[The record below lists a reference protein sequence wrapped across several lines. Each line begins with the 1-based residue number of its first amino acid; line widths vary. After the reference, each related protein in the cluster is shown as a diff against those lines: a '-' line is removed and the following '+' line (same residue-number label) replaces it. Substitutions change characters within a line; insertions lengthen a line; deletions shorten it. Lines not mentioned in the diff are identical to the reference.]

1 MNRKLG
7 ASLGIL
13 LVLACAGCARVAT
26 LAATPIRAA
35 ATSLPPTEA
44 PASASATPFSPAV
57 TPAPATFTPALAAT
71 TSAPA
76 TLAPTAAAT
85 ASAPVTFT
93 PPLATASPVTPTATR
108 PPTSTPEPPT
118 PQAAVSTR
126 LDPAVGQQIW
136 QTKPCQGCHGD
147 KAQGVVGPKLAGTG
161 LSIDQVLGR
170 VRTGKGIMPA
180 FSAAQVS
187 DLEVQ
192 QIYTW
197 LRSMAAPTPT
207 PVSRPPFPP
216 QALVAMWSAVNEMKV
231 RADIA
236 RDLSQQSG
244 PDDAARLRVLKQY
257 ASDGIGQARNAVS
270 NGNQALSDISREDVK
285 QIIRAVIDN
294 ANRVADLFNQAN
306 AQGSYPQAYALIV
319 EAVGVCRLDALP
331 WACQAVRDAG
341 LTGTVR
347 VHVTDQ
353 SGAPISAALVT
364 VLSAHPPLGGRTDGS
379 GLATFANVAAIPV
392 LEVKAYQA
400 GMVYHEVNINLSPG
414 AVADVSI
421 VLRGRTAPGTAPV
434 VSNPAIVPDAGSGS
448 ATITLQMTVVDP
460 QGADDLAVEQVWAL
474 NADLHTGYVLRHVSG
489 NQYAAQIP
497 LPNLSPGLYTWFFL
511 GVDRE
516 CNTSDIIAVRYTV
529 Q

>member
-1 MNRKLG
+1 MNRKMRV
-7 ASLGIL
+7 SLGIL
-13 LVLACAGCARVAT
+13 LVLVCAGCVRVAT
-26 LAATPIRAA
+26 PATASILAT
-35 ATSLPPTEA
+35 ATSRPPTVA
-44 PASASATPFSPAV
+44 AASASATALSPAA
-57 TPAPATFTPALAAT
+57 TAAPATFTPAGTAATSAPATFTPPARAT

-76 TLAPTAAAT
+76 T
-85 ASAPVTFT
+85 FT
-93 PPLATASPVTPTATR
+93 PPSATAKPLGPTATP
-108 PPTSTPEPPT
+108 PPTPTPVPPT
-118 PQAAVSTR
+118 PQVAVSTR

-136 QTKPCQGCHGD
+136 QTKPCRGCHGD
-147 KAQGVVGPKLAGTG
+147 DAQGVVGPKLAGTG
-161 LSIDQVLGR
+161 LSVDQVLGR

-180 FSAAQVS
+180 FTPAQVS

-192 QIYTW
+192 QIYAW
-197 LRSMAAPTPT
+197 LRSMAAPAPT
-207 PVSRPPFPP
+207 PISRPPFPT

-244 PDDAARLRVLKQY
+244 PDDAARLRVIKQY

-270 NGNQALSDISREDVK
+270 NGNQALSDVPREDVR
-285 QIIRAVIDN
+285 QIIRAVIDS
-294 ANRVADLFNQAN
+294 ANTVSDLFNQAS

-319 EAVGVCRLDALP
+319 QAVGVCRLDALP

-347 VHVTDQ
+347 VHVSDQ
-353 SGAPISAALVT
+353 SGAPVSAALVT
-364 VLSAHPPLGGRTDGS
+364 VLSAHPPLAGRTDGS
-379 GLATFANVAAIPV
+379 GFATFANVAALPV
-392 LEVKAYQA
+392 LEVKAYLA
-400 GMVYHEVNINLSPG
+400 GMIYHEVNVNLSPG
-414 AVADVSI
+414 AAADVSI
-421 VLRGRTAPGTAPV
+421 VLPGTVAPGTAPV
-434 VSNPAIVPDAGSGS
+434 ISNPAIVPDAGSGS

-474 NADLHTGYVLRHVSG
+474 NADLHTGYVLRRVSG
-489 NQYAAQIP
+489 NQYAVQVP